1 MRKLNILLAFV
12 LSVCA
17 VFNAAHTLATA
28 EEITYTEVLTDLQK
42 DSSFNADNY
51 PTKADDYSLRII
63 QLAESVNKEL
73 FVYVYQPSGD
83 KVKASSINISTTIN
97 DEISYHNYKL
107 EFLNFD
113 GTLFKY
119 KVAGLEVKT
128 DPVRYYAISSVYRP
142 YNSDI
147 DNNKSGNNTINEV
160 NYAVNRQYCLLSL
173 F

>member
-1 MRKLNILLAFV
+1 MRKLKILLAFV

-17 VFNAAHTLATA
+17 VFNAAHTLARA

-42 DSSFNADNY
+42 DASFSPGNY
-51 PTKADDYSLRII
+51 PAKADDHSLQII

-97 DEISYHNYKL
+97 DEISYYNYKL
-107 EFLNFD
+107 ELLNFD

-119 KVAGLEVKT
+119 KVTGLEVKT
-128 DPVRYYAISSVYRP
+128 DPVRYYAMNLFVFGILFCFFRLIFLFGFRVSV
-142 YNSDI
+142 S
-147 DNNKSGNNTINEV
+147 V
-160 NYAVNRQYCLLSL
+160 
-173 F
+173 